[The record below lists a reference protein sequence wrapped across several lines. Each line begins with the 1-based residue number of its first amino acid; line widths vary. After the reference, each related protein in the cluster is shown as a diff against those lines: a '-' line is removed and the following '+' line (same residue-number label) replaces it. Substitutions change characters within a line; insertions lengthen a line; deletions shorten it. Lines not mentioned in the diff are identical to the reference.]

1 MNISNS
7 IDEKKRNTVEL
18 LFFAFFIPWVAIVI
32 LSESTYNTIIPVQ
45 ITQIGRLM
53 LPLCLV
59 FLKLFLF
66 DKHKFTHLMLI
77 LSGLTLILVQG
88 MLLTGKDDILL
99 STLLVIAA
107 YKMDFKKILK
117 AYLCVSSIMVV
128 ILTASA
134 VAGIIPNIVNHQRG
148 MTRYALGSIWCTDY
162 AARIFFLLVILLY
175 LYSAKMRFYHWIGV
189 LAVAVIVYKCTYGR
203 LDFTC
208 MVLAIVLF
216 FLHEQIEKKENEN
229 KLKSFWISLWEKL
242 APVLA
247 PAAAVIMTLL
257 TVLYSPDNKLLSKLN
272 DLLSTRLQLGK
283 SAFTDIGVTVLGQ
296 EVKWI
301 GMGYVVDDS
310 TPEGYNFVDCSYL
323 NILFASGLIVAI
335 ALIVLLSY
343 MAYRNRKDTRFVLV
357 IALISLNCMISHHLI
372 EVAYNPIW
380 VALLA
385 VMPIVSENK
394 KDDPSSLQC
403 PDHG

>member
-66 DKHKFTHLMLI
+66 DKHKFPQLMII
-77 LSGLTLILVQG
+77 LSVLTLILVQG
-88 MLLTGKDDILL
+88 MLLTGKDDLLL

-107 YKMDFKKILK
+107 YGLDFKKILK
-117 AYLCVSSIMVV
+117 VYLLVSSIMVV
-128 ILTASA
+128 ILTGSA
-134 VAGIIPNIVNHQRG
+134 VLGIIPNIVSHQRG
-148 MTRYALGSIWCTDY
+148 VTRYALGSIWCTDY
-162 AARIFFLLVILLY
+162 AARIFFLILIVLY
-175 LYSAKMRFYHWIGV
+175 LYSARMKFYHWIGV
-189 LAVAVIVYKCTYGR
+189 LAVAFTVYKFTNGR
-203 LDFTC
+203 LDFSC

-216 FLHEQIEKKENEN
+216 FIHEQIVKKDQGNRI
-229 KLKSFWISLWEKL
+229 KTFWNTMWEKL

-247 PAAAVIMTLL
+247 PAAAVFMTLL
-257 TVLYSPDNKLLSKLN
+257 TVLYSSDNKILSKIN
-272 DLLSTRLQLGK
+272 DILSTRLQLGK
-283 SAFTDIGVTVLGQ
+283 SAFTTIGITPFGQ
-296 EVKWI
+296 EVTWV

-310 TPEGYNFVDCSYL
+310 TPKGYNFVDCSYL
-323 NILFASGLIVAI
+323 NILFALGVIVAI
-335 ALIVLLSY
+335 AVVALLSY

-357 IALISLNCMISHHLI
+357 IAMISLNCMIAHHLI
-372 EVAYNPIW
+372 EVAYNPFWAVI
-380 VALLA
+380 LA
-385 VMPIVSENK
+385 APICTLAPKEKAKEEANE
-394 KDDPSSLQC
+394 
-403 PDHG
+403 